1 MNPMRPDHDPAVI
14 ARLQALFATFSGDP
28 LRDDP
33 LCQALCAAAARNADW
48 AALLA
53 EAPENQRWPMLWLAA
68 IQDRVMASTEAG
80 ERPAL
85 ADYYAS
91 VGPARA
97 PDAALEGHLGEFI
110 ERHHD
115 VLAHAIATRSTQT
128 NEVGRC
134 VVLWP
139 LLQRLAQAT
148 GRRRIALLDVGCS
161 AGLLLGVDRWRYR
174 YIDDASGAT
183 VAASPPDR
191 DPRAPEIAC
200 RLLAGSC
207 VGLVTGDA
215 APEIVSR
222 AGVDLNPIAVDDPAA
237 VRWLRACLWP
247 HDGERR
253 ARFDAA
259 VAVARTQH
267 WPLRKTA
274 DVVAAVGAWLDE
286 LPADVMPVIV
296 NVWVLSYFDKPLLR
310 RYSDSLLEHVATRGA
325 AWISGDDPALSRT
338 WWPGRPEGAADQRPN
353 ATAWTVA
360 RPDGRGGVAWE
371 QPATSHAHGRW
382 MLCEG

>member
-1 MNPMRPDHDPAVI
+1 MRPEHDPAVI
-14 ARLQALFATFSGDP
+14 AKLQGLFAWFSGDA

-33 LCQALCAAAARNADW
+33 LYRALAAAAARNADW

-53 EAPENQRWPMLWLAA
+53 HAPENQRWPMLWLAA
-68 IQDRVMASTEAG
+68 IQDRVLALAETG

-110 ERHHD
+110 ERHRD
-115 VLAHAIATRSTQT
+115 ALAHAIATRSTQT

-139 LLQRLAQAT
+139 LLQRLAEAT
-148 GRRRIALLDVGCS
+148 GRRRMALLDVGCS

-174 YIDDASGAT
+174 YVDDASGAT
-183 VAASPPDR
+183 VRTSPPGR
-191 DPRAPEIAC
+191 DPLAPEIAC
-200 RLLAGSC
+200 RLLAGTC
-207 VGLVTGDA
+207 TRLVTSDA
-215 APEIVSR
+215 APEIVAR
-222 AGVDLNPIAVDDPAA
+222 AGVDLSPIDVDDPAA

-259 VAVARTQH
+259 IAVARTQH
-267 WPLRKTA
+267 WPLRATS
-274 DVVAAVGAWLDE
+274 DVVAAVQAWLDE
-286 LPADVMPVIV
+286 VPAGVMPVIA
-296 NVWVLSYFDKPLLR
+296 NVWVLSYFDAPLLR
-310 RYSDSLLEHVATRGA
+310 RYADSLLAHVAGRGA
-325 AWISGDDPALSRT
+325 AWICGDDPTLART
-338 WWPGRPEGAADQRPN
+338 WWPDKPERGADKRPN

-382 MLCEG
+382 MICEG